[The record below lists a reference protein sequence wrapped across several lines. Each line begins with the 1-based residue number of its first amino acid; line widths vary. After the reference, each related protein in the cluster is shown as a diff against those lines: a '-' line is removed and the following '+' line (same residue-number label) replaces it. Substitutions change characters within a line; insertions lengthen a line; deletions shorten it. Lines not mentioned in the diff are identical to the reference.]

1 MGEIACGECEVNI
14 YKVCLFAELLLKVEC
29 DPQECGEN
37 HSIRLLSVVGEICFK
52 EFDRQGSRVS

>member
-37 HSIRLLSVVGEICFK
+37 HGIHVLSLVGKKGFEA
-52 EFDRQGSRVS
+52 FDRQ